1 MKGGRADVWTERE
14 RGGAAGKPSLTRRFY
29 LKCCV
34 EDKQLFPA
42 GLSECSG
49 RQLSEE
55 GGGERAYSLM
65 PTEELRLFNATHSLI
80 QTERKPHPLSTNV
93 GRSSSMMCKVV
104 HKHEASIHT
113 HSAVTWFLPPPPP
126 HRTEGPSQPRPGAQ
140 LPGPA
145 CLMGQRPGTQQ
156 TTHTHRCVSAVR
168 APRQGD
174 GAEPACAAPEELSSP
189 RAFIS
194 ASSIVLL
201 STVGPSCQRDWR
213 YVCMATRRPDA
224 YVELS
229 VYRGTSGNAV

>member
-113 HSAVTWFLPPPPP
+113 HSAVTWFLPPPTTQNRGTIPASAWSTTPWSGVSDGATSRDTADDP
-126 HRTEGPSQPRPGAQ
+126 HSPLCVGCTGATA
-140 LPGPA
+140 GRRSRA
-145 CLMGQRPGTQQ
+145 CL
-156 TTHTHRCVSAVR
+156 RCS
-168 APRQGD
+168 
-174 GAEPACAAPEELSSP
+174 
-189 RAFIS
+189 
-194 ASSIVLL
+194 
-201 STVGPSCQRDWR
+201 
-213 YVCMATRRPDA
+213 
-224 YVELS
+224 
-229 VYRGTSGNAV
+229 